1 MAVYKRVLLK
11 LSGEALKTG
20 SDLFDF
26 DQVHRAAAVIRKM
39 ADMGTQIGIVIGAG
53 NIWRGRQG
61 PAANMDAV
69 TADQMG
75 MLGTVINCL
84 CMADALRQAGVD
96 AVVMSAVDMNRFCE
110 PFNAMTARRYLSEGR
125 VVLFAAGSG
134 NPFFST
140 DTAVALRA
148 IEMQVDAILMAKNI
162 DGVYT
167 ADPHKDPNATLWN
180 RLRSSRRTPSSP
192 RTSSARQRTMPRR
205 LPTRQSRT
213 LTASA
218 RRRKRKSWRSNPS
231 MVNMPN
237 VLGMRLE
244 DALAECRAQGVEP
257 EIVMTLPP
265 KGREQ
270 GTIRV
275 IRAKEGVLT
284 VSRFEDE
291 LSPVVQ

>member
-11 LSGEALKTG
+11 LSGEALKSGT
-20 SDLFDF
+20 DLFDF
-26 DQVHRAAAVIRKM
+26 DKVKETAEIIREM
-39 ADMGTQIGIVIGAG
+39 HDLGTEIGIVIGAG

-84 CMADALRQAGVD
+84 CMADALRKAGLD
-96 AVVMSAVDMNRFCE
+96 AVVQSAVDMNRFCE
-110 PFNAMTARRYLSEGR
+110 PFNAMAARRHLAEGR

-167 ADPHKDPNATLWN
+167 ADPLKDPNAKLIKDITY
-180 RLRSSRRTPSSP
+180 R
-192 RTSSARQRTMPRR
+192 
-205 LPTRQSRT
+205 
-213 LTASA
+213 
-218 RRRKRKSWRSNPS
+218 
-231 MVNMPN
+231 
-237 VLGMRLE
+237 E
-244 DALAECRAQGVEP
+244 ALAQNLK
-257 EIVMTLPP
+257 VMDAAAFALCAENALPMVRVFGLNDP
-265 KGREQ
+265 KNLIHVLEGSDI
-270 GTIRV
+270 GTFV
-275 IRAKEGVLT
+275 H
-284 VSRFEDE
+284 
-291 LSPVVQ
+291 P

>member
-26 DQVHRAAAVIRKM
+26 EQVHRAAAVIRKM

-110 PFNAMTARRYLSEGR
+110 PFNAMTAR
-125 VVLFAAGSG
+125 
-134 NPFFST
+134 
-140 DTAVALRA
+140 
-148 IEMQVDAILMAKNI
+148 
-162 DGVYT
+162 
-167 ADPHKDPNATLWN
+167 
-180 RLRSSRRTPSSP
+180 
-192 RTSSARQRTMPRR
+192 
-205 LPTRQSRT
+205 
-213 LTASA
+213 ASA
-218 RRRKRKSWRSNPS
+218 PRWADSQPRMASPEVPFWGSRPRSA
-231 MVNMPN
+231 MGRAMPTN
-237 VLGMRLE
+237 F
-244 DALAECRAQGVEP
+244 AP
-257 EIVMTLPP
+257 
-265 KGREQ
+265 
-270 GTIRV
+270 
-275 IRAKEGVLT
+275 
-284 VSRFEDE
+284 
-291 LSPVVQ
+291 LSAA